1 MAPFLHFPLPV
12 LQSWAANYI
21 SIAGWQGVY
30 KWTILDLSLS
40 TFFVPSFPKA
50 CNYISIGGWQ
60 GVQMYISRRRLAVRD
75 GAVGLRYNYR

>member
-1 MAPFLHFPLPV
+1 MTPFLHFPLPL

-40 TFFVPSFPKA
+40 TFFVPSFPKLA
-50 CNYISIGGWQ
+50 IISP
-60 GVQMYISRRRLAVRD
+60 SL
-75 GAVGLRYNYR
+75 VGKLYKCTFLDAG